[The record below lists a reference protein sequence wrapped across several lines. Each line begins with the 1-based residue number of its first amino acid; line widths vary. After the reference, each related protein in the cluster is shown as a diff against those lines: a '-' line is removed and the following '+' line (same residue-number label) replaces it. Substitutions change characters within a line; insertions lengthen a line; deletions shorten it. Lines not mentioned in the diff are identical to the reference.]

1 MLEEE
6 KKSDEVK
13 EEAVVEENEETAPEQ
28 NNIDEVTNEVD
39 DNAVENNIE
48 ESDNTEKS
56 ELSKIDNT
64 TPQEKMLTQSQVN
77 ELVGRARQEGFQKG
91 RESAMSNLYERYGVS
106 DEDELNGIFGKGQ
119 IYDSLNEE
127 MASQGGLYR
136 DALAENAL
144 LKSKVNEDRWD
155 DIRLI
160 LSGKGLDIT
169 AENIESMIP
178 SHPEWRQTQATQPQA
193 TQPQLNLNSNPQAQL
208 SPEDMERYSK
218 SIPTQVPTQ
227 SQNPGVLRK
236 LGNEPTQKDEGDIV
250 TEEERA
256 KQLFFGS
263 R

>member
-6 KKSDEVK
+6 KKSDEIKENVVEESENTATNT
-13 EEAVVEENEETAPEQ
+13 EEAVE
-28 NNIDEVTNEVD
+28 
-39 DNAVENNIE
+39 DN
-48 ESDNTEKS
+48 DNTEKS
-56 ELSKIDNT
+56 EFSQRDT
-64 TPQEKMLTQSQVN
+64 DQSVSAPQEKMLTQSQVN

-91 RESAMSNLYERYGVS
+91 RDSAMSSLYERYGVS

-178 SHPEWRQTQATQPQA
+178 SHPEWRQTQATPPQNQ
-193 TQPQLNLNSNPQAQL
+193 QPQLNLNSNPQAQI

-256 KQLFFGS
+256 KLLFFGS

>member
-6 KKSDEVK
+6 KKSDEV
-13 EEAVVEENEETAPEQ
+13 EENVVEENENTA
-28 NNIDEVTNEVD
+28 TNTEEAVEES
-39 DNAVENNIE
+39 DNAVEATNNADNNAIE
-48 ESDNTEKS
+48 ESNTDQS
-56 ELSKIDNT
+56 VSA
-64 TPQEKMLTQSQVN
+64 PQEKMLTQSQVN

-178 SHPEWRQTQATQPQA
+178 SHPEWRQTQATQN
-193 TQPQLNLNSNPQAQL
+193 TQTPPELNLNSNPL

-218 SIPTQVPTQ
+218 AIPTQVSTQ
-227 SQNPGVLRK
+227 AQNPGVLRK